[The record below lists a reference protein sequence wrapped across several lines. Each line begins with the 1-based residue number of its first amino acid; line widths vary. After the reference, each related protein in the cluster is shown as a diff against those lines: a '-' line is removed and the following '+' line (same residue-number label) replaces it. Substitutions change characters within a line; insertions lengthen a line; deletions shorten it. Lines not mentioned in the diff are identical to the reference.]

1 MESSSSGFFRDN
13 GVHTSGG
20 RNGKDGRRMSDPY
33 EDFMHARAGLN
44 EPAPEEP
51 EDVMDA
57 EKTGEPEA
65 VHGRDQ
71 YPERFG
77 IPEIGRYDNEPT
89 VAEALR
95 QREQLRKEIK
105 SSQAN
110 SELLLGALI
119 GNGDV
124 RL

>member
-1 MESSSSGFFRDN
+1 
-13 GVHTSGG
+13 
-20 RNGKDGRRMSDPY
+20 MSDPY

-44 EPAPEEP
+44 EPSPEEP
-51 EDVMDA
+51 
-57 EKTGEPEA
+57 
-65 VHGRDQ
+65 
-71 YPERFG
+71 
-77 IPEIGRYDNEPT
+77 GRYDNDPT

-95 QREQLRKEIK
+95 KREQLRKEIK